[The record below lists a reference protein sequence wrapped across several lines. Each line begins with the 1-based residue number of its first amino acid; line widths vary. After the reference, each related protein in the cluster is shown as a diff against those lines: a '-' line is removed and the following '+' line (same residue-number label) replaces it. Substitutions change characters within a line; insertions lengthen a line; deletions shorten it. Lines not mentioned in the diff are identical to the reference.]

1 MNPVRRV
8 ALVSPAGAVKE
19 ELVTVAIEQLQAAGI
34 EAVLGE
40 QALKRHRY
48 LAGTAEERAA
58 DLHWAFSQADVDAVW
73 CLRGGYGSAQLLPW
87 LDWSRLS
94 SSKGRPLI
102 GYSDLTVLLE
112 AFHRR
117 GLTAIHGPGALD
129 WGRRDEDPAT
139 QAARTR
145 SLESVLELCAGSR
158 PAWQLERLA
167 GPAQVPAG
175 ELIGGNLTTLA
186 SVVGTAAALRPH
198 DGAILMLEDVGE
210 PYYRLER
217 SLCQLLGNLTE
228 HRIGAVCLGT
238 FTDCPPRNVEQSL
251 EEIFAEWLA
260 PRGIAL
266 YRGLPSGH
274 GPENQAWPY
283 GARVR
288 LEAGR
293 LQVL

>member
-1 MNPVRRV
+1 MSPLRRV
-8 ALVSPAGAVKE
+8 ALVSPAGAVKP
-19 ELVTVAIEQLQAAGI
+19 ELVEAAMARLQAAGI
-34 EAVLGE
+34 EPLLGE
-40 QALKRHRY
+40 HALERHRY
-48 LAGTAEERAA
+48 LAGTAEARAA

-129 WGRRDEDPAT
+129 WGRTEADPTA

-145 SLESVLELCAGSR
+145 SLESVLELCAGAR
-158 PAWQLERLA
+158 PSWSLERLA
-167 GPAQVPAG
+167 GPAHVPAG

-210 PYYRLER
+210 PFYRLER
-217 SLCQLLGNLTE
+217 SLCQVLGSLTE

-251 EEIFAEWLA
+251 DEIFAEWLA

-288 LEAGR
+288 LEAER